1 MSTSLLVRLA
11 NIFVVGYAA
20 DAVVSLIALVVGEA
34 TLVLLLQRSL
44 ASLVYLGAFV
54 CIPMLA
60 FCARLPAPLLLTL
73 CMSVFW
79 LASGGAPL
87 PLAFDPDTTL
97 PAVLAL
103 FQSAFALA
111 ALLRIRQLNRGRG
124 WLIGDETRP
133 GPAFSFAHT
142 VRFLA
147 TLVFIVAPLFL
158 GYVLISVGT
167 WIEVGTE
174 RFIRVD
180 LSGIQLSDRRYTR
193 GEREIRL
200 VGMMHLG
207 EDATYRDLAASFV
220 AENTVVLEE
229 GVSDETGKFGRA
241 ISYDRLARS
250 LGLHAQRSF
259 GDYLSSQPGDEETT
273 AWPVIRNADVDAQ
286 AFSPETL
293 AYLEL
298 AARIWD
304 SDEPL
309 AAFLE
314 LYRDTLEHPD
324 RTKLLLHDVIELRN
338 RQLIDEIE
346 RALPIYDRIIVP
358 WGALHLPE
366 IEREMLARGF
376 VLENETRR
384 QVIAWETLL
393 HAIF

>member
-1 MSTSLLVRLA
+1 MPVRLA
-11 NIFVVGYAA
+11 NIFVIGYAA
-20 DAVVSLIALVVGEA
+20 DAIVSLIALVFAEA
-34 TLVLLLQRSL
+34 TLVLLVHRSL
-44 ASLVYLGAFV
+44 SSLVYLGAFL
-54 CIPMLA
+54 CLPMLA
-60 FCARLPAPLLLTL
+60 FCARLPMPLLLAL
-73 CMSVFW
+73 CLSVFW

-87 PLAFDPDTTL
+87 PLVFDPETTL
-97 PAVLAL
+97 PTALTL

-111 ALLRIRQLNRGRG
+111 ALLRIRRLNRGRG
-124 WLIGDETRP
+124 WLLDDETRP
-133 GPAFSFAHT
+133 GPAFSFAHSL
-142 VRFLA
+142 RFVAALI
-147 TLVFIVAPLFL
+147 LVIAPLFV
-158 GYVLISVGT
+158 GYVLISFAT

-193 GEREIRL
+193 GQSEIRL

-220 AENTVVLEE
+220 TENTVVLEE
-229 GVSDETGKFGRA
+229 GVSDEAGRFGHP
-241 ISYDRLARS
+241 ISYDRLARA
-250 LGLHAQRSF
+250 LGLRAQRSI
-259 GDYLSSQPGDEETT
+259 GDYLSRGPADGEIPP
-273 AWPVIRNADVDAQ
+273 WPVIRNADVDAQ

-304 SDEPL
+304 SDAPV
-309 AAFLE
+309 AAFVE
-314 LYRDTLEHPD
+314 LYRDTLEHPE

-338 RQLIDEIE
+338 RRLLVEIQ
-346 RALPIYDRIIVP
+346 RALPIYHRVIVP

-366 IEREMLARGF
+366 IEREMLAQGF
-376 VLENETRR
+376 VLEEDTRR